1 MDRLRVA
8 IATALPEALCARL
21 AELEPRIDVVR
32 DARLAPPARSIGEW
46 ARPGWQPRSEED
58 QAAFEAMVGDAD
70 AIFGVPDSPT
80 TLARVLA
87 ASDRVRWVHTMAA
100 GGGGQVKAAGLDAET
115 LERVTFTTSAGVHG
129 APLAEW
135 AVLGVLAGAKDVPRL
150 ERQRRERSWDDGWAM
165 RHVEDMT
172 VLVVGLG
179 GIGRQVAARMSAL
192 GATVWGTTRSGEPV
206 EHVDRLVPADDLAEA
221 ATHVDAI
228 VVTLPGTA
236 LTEGLVGERVL
247 AGVRPGTILV
257 NVGRGTVVD
266 EPALVAA
273 LEDGRIGYAALDV
286 TAVEPLPAD
295 SVLWTHERVLLS
307 PHTAALHEDEPA
319 RIVALFADNARRLL
333 DGEPMRNVVDTV
345 EFY

>member
-1 MDRLRVA
+1 MERLRVA
-8 IATALPEALCARL
+8 IMTGLPEALCARIT
-21 AELEPRIDVVR
+21 ELEPRIELLR
-32 DARLAPPARSIGEW
+32 DERLAPPARSIAEW
-46 ARPGWQPRSEED
+46 ARPRWGERSAAD
-58 QAAFEAMVGDAD
+58 QAAFEAMAASAD
-70 AIFGVPDSPT
+70 ALFGIPDSPA
-80 TLARVLA
+80 TLARVLD
-87 ASDRVRWVHTMAA
+87 ASDSVRWVHTMAA
-100 GGGGQVKAAGLDAET
+100 GGGGQVKAAGLDAAT

-179 GIGRQVAARMSAL
+179 GIGQQVAAKLGAL
-192 GATVWGTTRSGEPV
+192 GATVWGTTRSGDPV
-206 EHVDRLVPADDLAEA
+206 PHVDHLVPADELAA
-221 ATHVDAI
+221 AAAQVDAI
-228 VVTLPGTA
+228 VLTLPGTA
-236 LTEGLVGERVL
+236 LTERLVSDDVL
-247 AGVRPGTILV
+247 ADVHPGTILV

-266 EPALVAA
+266 EEALVRA
-273 LEDGRIGYAALDV
+273 LDDGRIGFAALDV

-295 SVLWTHERVLLS
+295 SSLWSHERVLLS
-307 PHTAALHEDEPA
+307 PHTAALHEDEPK
-319 RIVALFADNARRLL
+319 RIAALFADNARRML

>member
-1 MDRLRVA
+1 MDRLKVG
-8 IATALPEALCARL
+8 IAAGLPDALCERL
-21 AELEPRIDVVR
+21 TTLEPRIELVR
-32 DARLAPPARSIGEW
+32 DVEAVPPARSIGEW
-46 ARPGWQPRSEED
+46 ARPRPIERTEAQD
-58 QAAFEAMVGDAD
+58 AAWLDVLGGCDAL
-70 AIFGVPDSPT
+70 FGIPGSPDR
-80 TLARVLA
+80 LARVLA

-100 GGGGQVKAAGLDAET
+100 GGGGQVKAANLDAPT

-179 GIGRQVAARMSAL
+179 GIGTQVAQRMAAL

-206 EHVDRLVPADDLAEA
+206 PHVDRLVPADRLAEA
-221 ATHVDAI
+221 ASQVDAI
-228 VVTLPGTA
+228 VLTLPGTA
-236 LTEGLVGERVL
+236 LTERLVDDAVL

-257 NVGRGTVVD
+257 NVGRGTVLD
-266 EPALVAA
+266 EDALLAA
-273 LEDGRIGYAALDV
+273 LDDGRIGYAALDV
-286 TAVEPLPAD
+286 TAVEPLPTD
-295 SVLWTHERVLLS
+295 SRLWSHDRVLLS
-307 PHTAALHEDEPA
+307 PHTAALHEEEPA

>member
-1 MDRLRVA
+1 VDRLRVA
-8 IATALPEALCARL
+8 IAAALPETLCARL
-21 AELEPRIDVVR
+21 VELEPRIDVVR
-32 DARLAPPARSIGEW
+32 DERLVPPARSIGEW
-46 ARPGWQPRSEED
+46 ARPDRPPRSEED
-58 QAAFEAMVGDAD
+58 RAAFEAMVGDAD
-70 AIFGVPDSPT
+70 AIFGIPGSPE

-87 ASDRVRWVHTMAA
+87 TSDRVRWVHTMAA
-100 GGGGQVKAAGLDAET
+100 GGGSQVKAAALDEAT
-115 LERVTFTTSAGVHG
+115 LERVVFTTSAGVHG

-179 GIGRQVAARMSAL
+179 GIGQQVAARMSAL
-192 GATVWGTTRSGEPV
+192 GATVWGTTRSGDAV
-206 EHVDRLVPADDLAEA
+206 AHVDRLVPIDDLVDA
-221 ATHVDAI
+221 AAQVDAI

-236 LTEGLVGERVL
+236 STEGLVGERVL

-257 NVGRGTVVD
+257 NVGRGSVVD

-273 LEDGRIGYAALDV
+273 LDDGRIGYAALDV

-295 SVLWTHERVLLS
+295 SPLWTHERVLLS

>member
-1 MDRLRVA
+1 MGRLRVG
-8 IATALPEALCARL
+8 IAAALPEALCERL
-21 AELEPRIDVVR
+21 EALEPRIEVVR
-32 DARLAPPARSIGEW
+32 DVEAVPPAASIGEW
-46 ARPGWQPRSEED
+46 ARPARPERSEA
-58 QAAFEAMVGDAD
+58 QRAAWRATLAGCDAL
-70 AIFGVPDSPT
+70 FGVPGSPAE
-80 TLARVLA
+80 LASVLA
-87 ASDRVRWVHTMAA
+87 ASGSVRWVHTMAA
-100 GGGGQVKAAGLDAET
+100 GGGSQVKAAGLDAET

-179 GIGRQVAARMSAL
+179 GIGTQVAARLGAL
-192 GATVWGTTRSGEPV
+192 GATIWGTTRTGQAVP
-206 EHVDRLVPADDLAEA
+206 HVDRLVPADDLAEA
-221 ATHVDAI
+221 ASQVDAI
-228 VVTLPGTA
+228 VLTLPGTA
-236 LTEGLVGERVL
+236 RTEGLVGDAVL

-266 EPALVAA
+266 EDALVRA
-273 LEDGRIGYAALDV
+273 LDDGRIGYAALDV
-286 TAVEPLPAD
+286 TAVEPLPQH
-295 SVLWTHERVLLS
+295 SPLWSHERVLLS
-307 PHTAALHEDEPA
+307 PHTAALHEEEPA